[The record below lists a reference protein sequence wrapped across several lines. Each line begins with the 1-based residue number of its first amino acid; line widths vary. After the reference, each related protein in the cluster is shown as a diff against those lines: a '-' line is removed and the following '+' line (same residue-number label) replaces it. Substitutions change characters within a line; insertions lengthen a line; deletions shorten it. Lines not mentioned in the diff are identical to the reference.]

1 MVIRIRDIDPAFA
14 TQILPLGVKACSQC
28 AACTG
33 SCPVALTGPLRIRK
47 LMRQAQFGL
56 RDKILQ
62 SDVLWTCTMCNECFE
77 RCPKAVDIPKVILT
91 LRNLAVERGLAPKA
105 VMQAESS
112 VMNLRNLFGAN
123 PSIREFR
130 LKKLTKFYPQMIQ
143 AKIDEKAD
151 IVYWVGCIA
160 SYFGRIQGV
169 PYAIASILN
178 HVGENW
184 TLLNEEWCCGR
195 PLALSG
201 VIGDYAKIAEHNVR
215 VVEALGVRRLV
226 TGCPGCM
233 LAFKND
239 YPKILNRELNFE
251 VIHFTQLLD
260 QYVSKGMLASKKL
273 VGRVVYHDPCE
284 LGRLGGIF
292 KEPRNILE
300 RFVTRV
306 VESKE
311 NLRNSR
317 CCGAGG
323 FVRGINSSLAE
334 SLALARLKT
343 LLETDAELI
352 VTACPGCEQNL
363 KDAALKQKVGV
374 QVLDVAELVARQ
386 LGLL

>member
-1 MVIRIRDIDPAFA
+1 MVIRFRDIDSAFA
-14 TQILPLGVKACSQC
+14 AQISPLGVKACFQC
-28 AACTG
+28 AACTS

-56 RDKILQ
+56 RDRILQ
-62 SDVLWTCTMCNECFE
+62 SDVLWTCTICNECFE

-105 VMQAESS
+105 VMQAECS
-112 VMNLRNLFGAN
+112 VMNLKNLFGAT

-130 LKKLTKFYPQMIQ
+130 LKKLAKSIPQGVQ
-143 AKIDEKAD
+143 VKINEKAD
-151 IVYWVGCIA
+151 TVYWIGCIA
-160 SYFGRIQGV
+160 SYFGRVQEV
-169 PYAIASILN
+169 PHAIASILN
-178 HVGENW
+178 YVGENW

-215 VVEALGVRRLV
+215 AIETLGVKRMV

-233 LAFKND
+233 WAFKND
-239 YPKILNRELNFE
+239 YPKILNRQLNFE
-251 VIHFTQLLD
+251 VMHFTQLLD
-260 QYVSKGMLASKKL
+260 QYVGRGMLASKKF

-292 KEPRNILE
+292 EEPRNILE
-300 RFVTRV
+300 RFVTRP

-323 FVRGINSSLAE
+323 FVRGINASLAE
-334 SLALARLKT
+334 SLAFARLKT
-343 LLETDAELI
+343 LLETGAELI

-386 LGLL
+386 LGLA